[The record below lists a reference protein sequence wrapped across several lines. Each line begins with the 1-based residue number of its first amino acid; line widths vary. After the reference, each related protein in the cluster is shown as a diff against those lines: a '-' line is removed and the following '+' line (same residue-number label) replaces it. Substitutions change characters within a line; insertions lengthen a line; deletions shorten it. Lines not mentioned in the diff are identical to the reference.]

1 MRQSMGR
8 GIAVVACVVAALV
21 AGSAHAVS
29 AQGMSA
35 SELTRLEQSVDQ
47 LASDIAALRQRDRAL
62 ARSLEGEL
70 QAIEEE
76 VIYLKVK
83 QRREGAVPRA
93 TYLEIRDRVEALSA
107 RVRGDE
113 PAQARS
119 GAGGVDTRRGAP
131 RTTAPGVIPAGTEID
146 VRLADRL
153 SSDTAEIE
161 DRFEATTAVD
171 LRQNGRIVIPAGS
184 LVRGVVTDVRNAGR
198 LERKGELHLSFDSI
212 TVNGRQYPI
221 RATVVEALEAGGY
234 REDAGKIGTG
244 AAVGAIIGGIL
255 GGVRGALTGVLI
267 GGGGVVAATEGQD
280 VQLPPGT
287 ILRMRLEQD
296 LNVSSSLK

>member
-1 MRQSMGR
+1 MRQGIGR
-8 GIAVVACVVAALV
+8 GGAVVACLVVGLV
-21 AGSAHAVS
+21 AGSARAVP
-29 AQGMSA
+29 AQEMSA
-35 SELTRLEQSVDQ
+35 SELTRLEQAVDQ
-47 LASDIAALRQRDRAL
+47 LASDIAALRPRDRAL
-62 ARSLEGEL
+62 ARSLDGEL

-93 TYLEIRDRVEALSA
+93 TYLEIRDRVEALRA

-119 GAGGVDTRRGAP
+119 GAGGVNRRSAP

-198 LERKGELHLSFDSI
+198 IERKGELQLSFDSI

-287 ILRMRLEQD
+287 ILRMRLGQD
-296 LNVSSSLK
+296 LNVSASLK